1 MRAVKAVTISALLLQ
16 FALAM
21 GAAQSANLTAWET
34 LNQEIVSL
42 INQGHPD
49 RAIIVAKS
57 ALALAERTQGVN
69 HVDVAAR
76 LYLLANVYTTQAK
89 YAEAEPLYQR
99 ALTIRKK
106 SLGAEHL
113 LVADVQNDLP
123 HLFVRQGNYSLAE
136 PLYQHALAVREKKHG
151 PNHSYVG
158 KSLEE
163 TAQVLRLA
171 GRRTEATT
179 LEKRA
184 AAIRS
189 ASR

>member
-57 ALALAERTQGVN
+57 ALAERTQGVN

>member
-21 GAAQSANLTAWET
+21 GEAQSANLTAWET

-89 YAEAEPLYQR
+89 YAEAER
-99 ALTIRKK
+99 F
-106 SLGAEHL
+106 G
-113 LVADVQNDLP
+113 
-123 HLFVRQGNYSLAE
+123 
-136 PLYQHALAVREKKHG
+136 
-151 PNHSYVG
+151 
-158 KSLEE
+158 
-163 TAQVLRLA
+163 
-171 GRRTEATT
+171 
-179 LEKRA
+179 
-184 AAIRS
+184 
-189 ASR
+189 